1 MQSLKRFLQ
10 TCFLLVL
17 TFHAFAQPTS
27 KDWMVSVEGSYYK
40 SKSSQSDSGS
50 QLKSEEK
57 DWHLAFN
64 AERFITDRFSVG
76 LGLARYHEKAEENT
90 EQTVVTVTGYDL
102 LGTFMDAEGTYWLPR
117 VFCKYYLPVFGRFYL
132 APRFTGSYGKAK
144 VQASIINASVQNMS
158 STELVLV
165 DGNSS
170 TFTAL
175 GMDAT
180 GKLLSME
187 LSPELAYFFSKRWG
201 LSACLGGLRYDKISG
216 DLDESEWT
224 FSFKRQYWKLGVN
237 FRF

>member
-1 MQSLKRFLQ
+1 ML
-10 TCFLLVL
+10 
-17 TFHAFAQPTS
+17 
-27 KDWMVSVEGSYYK
+27 SVEGNYYK
-40 SKSSQSDSGS
+40 SKSSQSDAVS

-64 AERFITDRFSVG
+64 VERFITERFSVG

-117 VFCKYYLPVFGRFYL
+117 VFCKYYLQVFGQFYL

-144 VQASIINASVQNMS
+144 VQATAVTASVYS
-158 STELVLV
+158 APSYELTEIVP
-165 DGNSS
+165 G
-170 TFTAL
+170 TATSW
-175 GMDAT
+175 GMDAK
-180 GKLLSME
+180 GNLLSLE

-201 LSACLGGLRYDKISG
+201 LSACLGGLRYDRFSG
-216 DLDESEWT
+216 DLEGSDWT